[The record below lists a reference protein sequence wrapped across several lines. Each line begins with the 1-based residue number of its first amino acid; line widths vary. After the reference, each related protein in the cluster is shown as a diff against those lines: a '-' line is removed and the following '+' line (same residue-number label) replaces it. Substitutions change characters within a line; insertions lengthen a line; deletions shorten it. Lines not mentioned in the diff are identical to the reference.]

1 MKKSFLFTTIALLA
15 AFSVS
20 TGYADDKKKDKD
32 KDKDRD
38 VVILV
43 DRDGRHY
50 FVDRD
55 GKRHWVDDKDHNQ
68 DRSRDDRDGRRDNGG
83 APQDRPRT
91 IFVIERDRPVERT
104 VYVDRDGRYYRW
116 EDGRRIY
123 VVERHYDSYPS
134 KYYYPDG
141 RRRVTITLPF

>member
-1 MKKSFLFTTIALLA
+1 MKKLLLYTTLAFLASLQVGTSFAN
-15 AFSVS
+15 
-20 TGYADDKKKDKD
+20 DDKKKDKD
-32 KDKDRD
+32 KDKDI
-38 VVILV
+38 VVLV

-55 GKRHWVDDKDHNQ
+55 GKRHWVDAQGPNQ
-68 DRSRDDRDGRRDNGG
+68 GRYNDGRNEQRDNGG
-83 APQDRPRT
+83 GGRGTPRT
-91 IFVIERDRPVERT
+91 IYVIERDRPVERV
-104 VYVDRDGRYYRW
+104 VYLDPDGRYYRW

-123 VVERHYDSYPS
+123 ITERHFDTFPG